1 MQNMS
6 SITNGLLPEISG
18 CDVMKVHRD
27 DVCYYAMKWLA
38 VCLVSTTMPTAIVA
52 QMVSPA
58 IDSPEEPFSYF
69 SKPTDEIGVMD
80 APEAT
85 EITPEGYLYTGY
97 GELMFFTG
105 PEDTPVNQRIRG
117 LERGYL
123 PIIHYTWRQNGI
135 AYRFSMFAATLDGTP
150 EGTLVDFVRVTMR
163 NESQQPARAIFA
175 AGMRY
180 QGPSNT
186 GTEQGDNRF
195 QRPAEA
201 ARPGE
206 YRQPGIKF
214 SSDWEYRFTGNAFVR
229 DGKVMYVF
237 EPDVQE
243 KAFTLQQYYN
253 NIPDL
258 TPRRLHVQETTP
270 VGIIRYRRMLVPGE
284 ESAWVLKMPV
294 IPVEP
299 GPELTE
305 LEKADFDAYK
315 EKTVSFWDAIVDQGM
330 NISVPEAKVNNTFRA
345 SLVYDLMAR
354 DKIGE
359 NYIQAVNKLHYHA
372 FWLRDS
378 SDIVR
383 SYDVTGYPEIAR
395 QVLDFFPRWQ
405 TPEGLFL
412 SQDQQYDAWGEVLYA
427 YGQHFRMTHDRAFAE
442 NVFPSIERAIA
453 WLKQARRTDPL
464 HLIPAADVL
473 DNEYVAGHLTG
484 YNFLALGG
492 LQNAIL
498 MAKVLGNT
506 AAAEDFQQ
514 EYNDYRATFLKKL
527 DEVTKATDGY
537 IPPALDGQKGGQ
549 DWGNLL
555 GTYPEHVLDPYDPH
569 IIATLK
575 ATQAKYQE
583 GIMTYGDGRWLHHYL
598 TIKNT
603 ETEVARGDQEEAVR
617 ELYALLLHT
626 SSTQA
631 GFEFAIHPWG
641 NRDFMG
647 NLSPHGWFAAEYRTL
662 LRNMLVREDGGDL
675 HLLSVVSPSWIG
687 VAKQIT
693 VADAPTE
700 FGPVNYELQQ
710 PDSVT
715 AILYIH
721 SRWKAAPRQLVIHL
735 PWFMSVSSATVDGK
749 AMAVTG
755 NMLLVPPGTQEVRLH
770 WSHKSGMME
779 LSYQHA
785 VEIYKAEYRRRYERL
800 LHGSEYRSNG
810 ADHTHPQSANP

>member
-1 MQNMS
+1 
-6 SITNGLLPEISG
+6 
-18 CDVMKVHRD
+18 
-27 DVCYYAMKWLA
+27 
-38 VCLVSTTMPTAIVA
+38 
-52 QMVSPA
+52 
-58 IDSPEEPFSYF
+58 
-69 SKPTDEIGVMD
+69 
-80 APEAT
+80 
-85 EITPEGYLYTGY
+85 
-97 GELMFFTG
+97 
-105 PEDTPVNQRIRG
+105 
-117 LERGYL
+117 
-123 PIIHYTWRQNGI
+123 
-135 AYRFSMFAATLDGTP
+135 MFAATLDGTP

-163 NESQQPARAIFA
+163 NESQRPARAIFA
-175 AGMRY
+175 VGVRY

-186 GTEQGDNRF
+186 GTEQGDDRF

-201 ARPGE
+201 AQLGG
-206 YRQPGIKF
+206 YRQPGIAF

-229 DGKVMYVF
+229 GGKIMYVF
-237 EPDVQE
+237 SQGSQE
-243 KAFTLQQYYN
+243 KAFTLEQYYN

-258 TPRRLHVQETTP
+258 TPRRLRVQETTP
-270 VGIIRYRRMLVPGE
+270 TGIVRYSRMLAAGE
-284 ESAWVLKMPV
+284 ESSLVLKMPV
-294 IPVEP
+294 IPSEP
-299 GPELTE
+299 GPKQAELVN
-305 LEKADFDAYK
+305 ADFDAYK
-315 EKTVSFWDAIVDQGM
+315 EKTVNSWNAIVNQGLK
-330 NISVPEAKVNNTFRA
+330 ISVPEAKVIDTFRA
-345 SLVYDLMAR
+345 SLVYDLLAR

-359 NYIQAVNKLHYHA
+359 NYIQTVNKLHYHA
-372 FWLRDS
+372 FWLRDA
-378 SDIVR
+378 SDIVH

-405 TPEGLFL
+405 TPDGLFL
-412 SQDQQYDAWGEVLYA
+412 SQEQQYDAWGEVLYA
-427 YGQHFRMTHDRAFAE
+427 YGQHFRMTHDQAFAE
-442 NVFPSIERAIA
+442 NVFPSIERSVA
-453 WLKQARRTDPL
+453 WLKNARRADPL
-464 HLIPAADVL
+464 HLIPASDVL

-498 MAKVLGNT
+498 MAKALGET
-506 AAAEDFQQ
+506 GAEADFTK
-514 EYNDYRATFLKKL
+514 EYDDYRTTFLKKL
-527 DEVTKATDGY
+527 REVTATTGGY

-555 GTYPEHVLDPYDPH
+555 GTYPEHVLDPHDPR
-569 IIATLK
+569 ITATLK

-641 NRDFMG
+641 DRGFMG

-687 VAKQIT
+687 VAKQIA

-710 PDSVT
+710 PDSAT

>member
-1 MQNMS
+1 
-6 SITNGLLPEISG
+6 
-18 CDVMKVHRD
+18 MKVYLHCAPHCATKSLIIGLAS
-27 DVCYYAMKWLA
+27 VVMLPAM
-38 VCLVSTTMPTAIVA
+38 MA

-58 IDSPEEPFSYF
+58 IDTPGEPFSYF

-105 PEDTPVNQRIRG
+105 PEDTPVNQRIRT
-117 LERGYL
+117 LEKGYL

-135 AYRFSMFAATLDGTP
+135 AFHFSMFAATLDGTP
-150 EGTLVDFVRVTMR
+150 GGTLVDFVRVTMK

-195 QRPAEA
+195 LRPVEA
-201 ARPGE
+201 KRLGE
-206 YRQPGIKF
+206 YRQPGIDF
-214 SSDWEYRFTGNAFVR
+214 SPDWEYRFTGNVFVR
-229 DGKVMYVF
+229 DGKVMYTYA
-237 EPDVQE
+237 PDVQE
-243 KAFTLQQYYN
+243 KTFTLRQSYN

-258 TPRRLHVQETTP
+258 TPRRLQVQKTTP
-270 VGIIRYRRMLVPGE
+270 TGIVRYRRMLAPGE
-284 ESAWVLKMPV
+284 EYSLVLKVPV
-294 IPVEP
+294 IPVP
-299 GPELTE
+299 QGPAQTE
-305 LEKADFDAYK
+305 LESADFNVYQ
-315 EKTVSFWDAIVDQGM
+315 ERTVRFWDAIVNRGM
-330 NISVPEAKVNNTFRA
+330 KVSVPEAKVIDTFRA
-345 SLVYDLMAR
+345 SLVYDLIAR
-354 DKIGE
+354 DKIDD
-359 NYIQAVNKLHYHA
+359 NYIQTVNKLHYHA
-372 FWLRDS
+372 FWLRDA

-383 SYDVTGYPEIAR
+383 SYDVTGYSEIAS

-405 TPEGLFL
+405 TPDGLFL
-412 SQDQQYDAWGEVLYA
+412 SQEQQYDAWGEVLYA
-427 YGQHFRMTHDRAFAE
+427 YGQHFRMTHDQAFAE
-442 NVFPSIERAIA
+442 NVFPSIERSVE
-453 WLKQARRTDPL
+453 WLKRARQADSM
-464 HLIPAADVL
+464 HLIPSSDVL

-498 MAKVLGNT
+498 MAKALGNT
-506 AAAEDFQQ
+506 AEVKNFTE
-514 EYNDYRATFLKKL
+514 EYDSYKTTFLKKL
-527 DEVTKATDGY
+527 DAVTSTTGGY

-555 GTYPEHVLDPYDPH
+555 GTYPEHVLDPYGPR
-569 IIATLK
+569 ITATLK
-575 ATQAKYQE
+575 ASQAKYQE

-603 ETEVARGDQEEAVR
+603 ETEVVRGDQEEAVR

-641 NRDFMG
+641 DRDFMG

-687 VAKQIT
+687 AAKQIT

-710 PDSVT
+710 LDSET

-721 SRWKAAPRQLVIHL
+721 SRWRSAPRRLVIHL
-735 PWFMSVSSATVDGK
+735 PWFMSVSSAVVDGE
-749 AMAVTG
+749 AMAVSEG
-755 NMLLVPPGTQEVRLH
+755 VLSVPVGTREVRLR
-770 WSHKSGMME
+770 WSHRAGVPE
-779 LSYQHA
+779 LSYQHT
-785 VEIYKAEYRRRYERL
+785 VDMYEAEYRRRYEQL
-800 LHGSEYRSNG
+800 LHGNEQG
-810 ADHTHPQSANP
+810 LDKDGHAIH